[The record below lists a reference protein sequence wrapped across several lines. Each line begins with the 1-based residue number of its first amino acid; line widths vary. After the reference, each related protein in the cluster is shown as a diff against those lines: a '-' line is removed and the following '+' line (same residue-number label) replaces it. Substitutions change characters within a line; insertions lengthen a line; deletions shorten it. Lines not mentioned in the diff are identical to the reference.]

1 MHNIRF
7 KLWLEKQPKEFV
19 EDVLDNKVLGDGQFT
34 LDRLRE
40 LDQMFNPDEGVDYP
54 EDENERSNK

>member
-1 MHNIRF
+1 MKNPKF
-7 KLWLEKQPKEFV
+7 LEWLTKQPKEFV

-54 EDENERSNK
+54 EDENERSDE